1 MIQGAI
7 MITILR
13 NWNLG
18 KKYIAVF
25 AVTICLFILSAA
37 VVFNQF
43 SLIKSNVASID
54 ENSMRAVQ
62 LTEMGSIYR
71 SKTIMVLD
79 YVQVRSQRIVENY
92 DKQSGEFL
100 QLHEALKG
108 SMKTKEEQELYG
120 KFIESDERLNE
131 QFKKQL
137 IPNIESN
144 AKVLTVLNDIRTKRD
159 TVIARLNELRE
170 SVEAGKNQSIAST
183 EERLQASIII
193 LIASILVSSA
203 SGFAFIILINRTVK
217 KNLRA
222 VVDSARRVSSGNL
235 SGTPLAWKGKDE
247 IGILASAMDDMKEN
261 LLQMVGSIQEAAG
274 SVQTQ
279 SSILTKSANEVAAGG
294 RQISATMEELASG
307 TDQQALAASDL
318 SETMARF
325 SQSIKAAHHF
335 GISMSDTAGN
345 VLKEASIG
353 MERMEQAGKD
363 MTQIH
368 NTVEASVS
376 KVGELEKQSG
386 EIVSLVE
393 VIQGIADQTNLL
405 ALNAAIEAA
414 RAGDSGKGFAVVA
427 KEVKALAQQ
436 VTSSLVHITDIV
448 ASIQRESK
456 QIAGALKNS
465 YLQVQRGT
473 GSLKD
478 TEETFSSLKESILS
492 LGETISKMSS
502 TLEEANTNTSAISQS
517 VETIAS
523 VSEEAAAGVEETAA
537 TIIQSNSV
545 MTDVEQNANGLADL
559 ATQLNQL
566 VSRFKI

>member
-1 MIQGAI
+1 

-25 AVTICLFILSAA
+25 SATICLFILSAA

-43 SLIKSNVASID
+43 SLIKRDVASVD
-54 ENSMRAVQ
+54 ENSTRAVQ

-71 SKTIMVLD
+71 LKTIMVLD

-100 QLHEALKG
+100 QLHDALKG
-108 SMKTKEEQELYG
+108 SMKTKEEQELYA

-131 QFKKQL
+131 QFKDQL
-137 IPNIESN
+137 IPNVESN
-144 AKVLTVLNDIRTKRD
+144 ARVLTVLNDIRTKRD

-170 SVEAGKNQSIAST
+170 SVEAGKDQSIAST

-217 KNLRA
+217 KNLRE

-235 SGTPLAWKGKDE
+235 SGQPLVWKGKDE

-325 SQSIKAAHHF
+325 SQSIKAAHNF
-335 GISMSDTAGN
+335 GRSMSDTADS

-363 MTQIH
+363 MAQIH
-368 NTVEASVS
+368 NTVEGSVS

-386 EIVSLVE
+386 EIASLVE
-393 VIQGIADQTNLL
+393 VIQNIADQTNLL

-427 KEVKALAQQ
+427 KEVKVLAQQ
-436 VTSSLVHITDIV
+436 VTSSLIHITDIV
-448 ASIQRESK
+448 SSIQKESK
-456 QIAGALKNS
+456 QIAESLKNS
-465 YLQVQRGT
+465 YIQVQRGT

-478 TEETFSSLKESILS
+478 TEETFSCLKESILS

-545 MTDVEQNANGLADL
+545 MTDVEQNANGLAEL
-559 ATQLNQL
+559 AKQLNQL
-566 VSRFKI
+566 VSRFKL

>member
-1 MIQGAI
+1 

-43 SLIKSNVASID
+43 SLIKSDVASID

-100 QLHEALKG
+100 QLHEALKE
-108 SMKTKEEQELYG
+108 SMRTKEEQELYA

-325 SQSIKAAHHF
+325 SQSIKAAHNF

-368 NTVEASVS
+368 DTVEASVS
-376 KVGELEKQSG
+376 KVGDLEKQSG
-386 EIVSLVE
+386 EIASLVE

-427 KEVKALAQQ
+427 KEVKVLAQQ

-456 QIAGALKNS
+456 QIAVALKNS

-478 TEETFSSLKESILS
+478 TEETFSTLKGSILS

-545 MTDVEQNANGLADL
+545 MTDVEQNANSLADL
-559 ATQLNQL
+559 AKQLNQL

>member
-1 MIQGAI
+1 MF
-7 MITILR
+7 TILR

-43 SLIKSNVASID
+43 SLIKSDVASID

-100 QLHEALKG
+100 QLHEALKE
-108 SMKTKEEQELYG
+108 SMKTKEEQELYA

-325 SQSIKAAHHF
+325 SQSIKAAHNF

-368 NTVEASVS
+368 DTVEASVS
-376 KVGELEKQSG
+376 KVGDLEKQSG
-386 EIVSLVE
+386 EIASLVE

-427 KEVKALAQQ
+427 KEVKVLAQQ

-456 QIAGALKNS
+456 QIAVALKNS

-478 TEETFSSLKESILS
+478 TEETFSTLKGSILS

-545 MTDVEQNANGLADL
+545 MTDVEQNANSLADL
-559 ATQLNQL
+559 AKQLNQL

>member
-43 SLIKSNVASID
+43 SLIKSDVASID

-100 QLHEALKG
+100 QLHEALKE
-108 SMKTKEEQELYG
+108 SMRTKEEQELYA

-325 SQSIKAAHHF
+325 SQSIKAAHNF

-368 NTVEASVS
+368 DTVEASVS
-376 KVGELEKQSG
+376 KVGDLEKQSG
-386 EIVSLVE
+386 EIASLVE

-427 KEVKALAQQ
+427 REVKVLAQQ

-456 QIAGALKNS
+456 QIAVALKNS

-478 TEETFSSLKESILS
+478 TEETFSTLKGSILS

-502 TLEEANTNTSAISQS
+502 TLEEADTNTSAISQS

-545 MTDVEQNANGLADL
+545 MTDVEQNANSLADL
-559 ATQLNQL
+559 AKQLNQL

>member
-1 MIQGAI
+1 

-25 AVTICLFILSAA
+25 AVTICFFILSAA

-43 SLIKSNVASID
+43 SLIKSDVASID

-100 QLHEALKG
+100 QLHEALKE
-108 SMKTKEEQELYG
+108 SMRTKEEQELYA

-247 IGILASAMDDMKEN
+247 IGILASAMDNMKEN

-325 SQSIKAAHHF
+325 SQSIKAAHNF

-368 NTVEASVS
+368 DTVEASVS
-376 KVGELEKQSG
+376 KVGDLEKQSG
-386 EIVSLVE
+386 EIASLVE

-427 KEVKALAQQ
+427 REVKVLAQQ

-456 QIAGALKNS
+456 QIAVALKNS

-478 TEETFSSLKESILS
+478 TEETFSTLKGSILS

-545 MTDVEQNANGLADL
+545 MTDVELNANSLADL
-559 ATQLNQL
+559 AKQLNQL

>member
-1 MIQGAI
+1 MF
-7 MITILR
+7 TILR

-43 SLIKSNVASID
+43 SLIKSDVASID

-92 DKQSGEFL
+92 DKQSGEFF
-100 QLHEALKG
+100 QLHEALKE
-108 SMKTKEEQELYG
+108 SMKTKEEQELYA

-279 SSILTKSANEVAAGG
+279 SSILTKSANEVATGG

-325 SQSIKAAHHF
+325 SQSIKAAHNF

-368 NTVEASVS
+368 DTVEASVS
-376 KVGELEKQSG
+376 KVGDLEKQSG
-386 EIVSLVE
+386 EIASLVE

-427 KEVKALAQQ
+427 KEVKVLAQQ

-456 QIAGALKNS
+456 QIAVALKNS

-478 TEETFSSLKESILS
+478 TEETFSTLKGSILS

-545 MTDVEQNANGLADL
+545 MTDVEQNANSLADL
-559 ATQLNQL
+559 AKQLNQL

>member
-1 MIQGAI
+1 MF
-7 MITILR
+7 TILR

-43 SLIKSNVASID
+43 SLIKSDVASID

-100 QLHEALKG
+100 QLHEALKE
-108 SMKTKEEQELYG
+108 SMKTKEEQELYA

-325 SQSIKAAHHF
+325 SQSIKAAHNF

-368 NTVEASVS
+368 DTVEASVS
-376 KVGELEKQSG
+376 KVGDLEKQSG
-386 EIVSLVE
+386 EIASLVE

-427 KEVKALAQQ
+427 KEVKVLAQQ

-456 QIAGALKNS
+456 QIAVALKNS

-478 TEETFSSLKESILS
+478 TEETFSTLKGSILS

-545 MTDVEQNANGLADL
+545 MNDVEQNANSLADL
-559 ATQLNQL
+559 AKQLNQL

>member
-25 AVTICLFILSAA
+25 AVTICFFILSAA

-43 SLIKSNVASID
+43 SLIKSDVASID

-100 QLHEALKG
+100 QLHEALKE
-108 SMKTKEEQELYG
+108 SMRTKEEQELYA

-247 IGILASAMDDMKEN
+247 IGILASAMDNMKEN

-325 SQSIKAAHHF
+325 SQSIKAAHNF

-368 NTVEASVS
+368 DTVEASVS
-376 KVGELEKQSG
+376 KVGDLEKQSG
-386 EIVSLVE
+386 EIASLVE

-427 KEVKALAQQ
+427 REVKVLAQQ

-456 QIAGALKNS
+456 QIAVALKNS

-478 TEETFSSLKESILS
+478 TEETFSTLKGSILS

-545 MTDVEQNANGLADL
+545 MTDVELNANSLADL
-559 ATQLNQL
+559 AKQLNQL

>member
-1 MIQGAI
+1 

-43 SLIKSNVASID
+43 SLIKSDVASID

-100 QLHEALKG
+100 QLHEALKE
-108 SMKTKEEQELYG
+108 SMRTKEEQELYA

-217 KNLRA
+217 KNLKA

-325 SQSIKAAHHF
+325 SQSIKAAHNF

-368 NTVEASVS
+368 DTVEASVS
-376 KVGELEKQSG
+376 KVGDLEKQSG
-386 EIVSLVE
+386 EIASLVE

-427 KEVKALAQQ
+427 KEVKVLAQQ

-456 QIAGALKNS
+456 QIAVALKNS

-478 TEETFSSLKESILS
+478 TEETFSTLKGSILS

-545 MTDVEQNANGLADL
+545 MTDVEQNANSLADL
-559 ATQLNQL
+559 AKQLNQL

>member
-1 MIQGAI
+1 

-43 SLIKSNVASID
+43 SLIKSDVASID

-100 QLHEALKG
+100 QLHEALKE
-108 SMKTKEEQELYG
+108 SMRTKEEQELYA

-325 SQSIKAAHHF
+325 SQSIKAAHNF

-368 NTVEASVS
+368 DTVEASVS
-376 KVGELEKQSG
+376 KVGDLEKQSG
-386 EIVSLVE
+386 EIASLVE

-427 KEVKALAQQ
+427 KEVKVLAQQ

-456 QIAGALKNS
+456 QIAVALKNS

-478 TEETFSSLKESILS
+478 TEETFSTLKGSILS

-545 MTDVEQNANGLADL
+545 MNDVEQNANSLADL
-559 ATQLNQL
+559 AKQLNQL

>member
-1 MIQGAI
+1 

-43 SLIKSNVASID
+43 SLIKSDVASID

-100 QLHEALKG
+100 QLHEALKE
-108 SMKTKEEQELYG
+108 SMRTKEEQELYA

-183 EERLQASIII
+183 EERLQASIIF

-325 SQSIKAAHHF
+325 SQSIKAAHNF

-368 NTVEASVS
+368 DTVEASVS
-376 KVGELEKQSG
+376 KVGDLEKQSG
-386 EIVSLVE
+386 EIASLVE

-427 KEVKALAQQ
+427 KEVKVLAQQ

-456 QIAGALKNS
+456 QIAVALKNS

-478 TEETFSSLKESILS
+478 TEETFSTLKGSILT

-545 MTDVEQNANGLADL
+545 MTDVEQNANSLADL
-559 ATQLNQL
+559 AKQLNQL

>member
-1 MIQGAI
+1 
-7 MITILR
+7 
-13 NWNLG
+13 
-18 KKYIAVF
+18 
-25 AVTICLFILSAA
+25 
-37 VVFNQF
+37 
-43 SLIKSNVASID
+43 
-54 ENSMRAVQ
+54 
-62 LTEMGSIYR
+62 
-71 SKTIMVLD
+71 
-79 YVQVRSQRIVENY
+79 
-92 DKQSGEFL
+92 
-100 QLHEALKG
+100 
-108 SMKTKEEQELYG
+108 
-120 KFIESDERLNE
+120 
-131 QFKKQL
+131 
-137 IPNIESN
+137 
-144 AKVLTVLNDIRTKRD
+144 
-159 TVIARLNELRE
+159 
-170 SVEAGKNQSIAST
+170 
-183 EERLQASIII
+183 
-193 LIASILVSSA
+193 
-203 SGFAFIILINRTVK
+203 
-217 KNLRA
+217 
-222 VVDSARRVSSGNL
+222 
-235 SGTPLAWKGKDE
+235 
-247 IGILASAMDDMKEN
+247 MDDMKEN

>member
-7 MITILR
+7 MFTILR

-43 SLIKSNVASID
+43 SLIKSDVASID

-100 QLHEALKG
+100 QLHEALKE
-108 SMKTKEEQELYG
+108 SMKTKEEQELYA

-325 SQSIKAAHHF
+325 SQSIKAAHNF

-368 NTVEASVS
+368 DTVEASVS
-376 KVGELEKQSG
+376 KVGDLEKQSG
-386 EIVSLVE
+386 EIASLVE

-427 KEVKALAQQ
+427 KEVKVLAQQ

-456 QIAGALKNS
+456 QIAVALKNS

-478 TEETFSSLKESILS
+478 TEETFSTLKGSILS

-545 MTDVEQNANGLADL
+545 MNDVEQNANSLADL
-559 ATQLNQL
+559 AKQLNQL

>member
-1 MIQGAI
+1 

>member
-7 MITILR
+7 MFTILR

-43 SLIKSNVASID
+43 SLIKSDVASID

-92 DKQSGEFL
+92 DKQSGEFF
-100 QLHEALKG
+100 QLHEALKE
-108 SMKTKEEQELYG
+108 SMKTKEEQELYA

-279 SSILTKSANEVAAGG
+279 SSILTKSANEVATGG

-325 SQSIKAAHHF
+325 SQSIKAAHNF

-368 NTVEASVS
+368 DTVEASVS
-376 KVGELEKQSG
+376 KVGDLEKQSG
-386 EIVSLVE
+386 EIASLVE

-427 KEVKALAQQ
+427 KEVKVLAQQ

-456 QIAGALKNS
+456 QIAVALKNS

-478 TEETFSSLKESILS
+478 TEETFSTLKGSILS

-545 MTDVEQNANGLADL
+545 MTDVEQNANSLADL
-559 ATQLNQL
+559 AKQLNQL

>member
-1 MIQGAI
+1 

-43 SLIKSNVASID
+43 SLIKSDVASID

-100 QLHEALKG
+100 QLHEALKE
-108 SMKTKEEQELYG
+108 SMRTKEEQELYA

-217 KNLRA
+217 RNLRA

-325 SQSIKAAHHF
+325 SQSIKAAHNF

-368 NTVEASVS
+368 DTVEASVS
-376 KVGELEKQSG
+376 KVGDLEKQSG
-386 EIVSLVE
+386 EIASLVE

-427 KEVKALAQQ
+427 KEVKVLAQQ

-456 QIAGALKNS
+456 QIAVALKNS

-478 TEETFSSLKESILS
+478 TEETFSTLKGSILS

-545 MTDVEQNANGLADL
+545 MTDVEQNANSLADL
-559 ATQLNQL
+559 AKQLNQL
-566 VSRFKI
+566 VSRFKM

>member
-43 SLIKSNVASID
+43 SLIKSDVASID

-100 QLHEALKG
+100 QLHEALKE
-108 SMKTKEEQELYG
+108 SMRTKEEQELYA

-325 SQSIKAAHHF
+325 SQSIKAAHNF

-368 NTVEASVS
+368 DTVEASVS
-376 KVGELEKQSG
+376 KVGDLEKQSG
-386 EIVSLVE
+386 EIASLVE

-427 KEVKALAQQ
+427 KEVKVLAQQ

-456 QIAGALKNS
+456 QIAVALKNS

-478 TEETFSSLKESILS
+478 TEETFSTLEGSILT

-545 MTDVEQNANGLADL
+545 MTDVEQNANSLADL
-559 ATQLNQL
+559 AKQLNQL

>member
-1 MIQGAI
+1 

-43 SLIKSNVASID
+43 SLIKSDVASID

-537 TIIQSNSV
+537 TIIQFNSV

>member
-1 MIQGAI
+1 

-43 SLIKSNVASID
+43 SLIKSDVASID

-79 YVQVRSQRIVENY
+79 YVQVRSQRIIENY

-120 KFIESDERLNE
+120 KFIESDKRLNE

-386 EIVSLVE
+386 EIASLVE

-566 VSRFKI
+566 VSRFKL

>member
-1 MIQGAI
+1 

-43 SLIKSNVASID
+43 SLIKSDVASID

-100 QLHEALKG
+100 QLHEALKE
-108 SMKTKEEQELYG
+108 SMRTKEEQELYA

-325 SQSIKAAHHF
+325 SQSIKAAHNF

-368 NTVEASVS
+368 DTVEASVS
-376 KVGELEKQSG
+376 KVGDLEKQSG
-386 EIVSLVE
+386 EIASLVE

-427 KEVKALAQQ
+427 KEVKVLAQQ

-456 QIAGALKNS
+456 QIAVALKNS

-478 TEETFSSLKESILS
+478 TEETFSTLKGSILT

-545 MTDVEQNANGLADL
+545 MTDVEQNANSLADL
-559 ATQLNQL
+559 AKQLNQL

>member
-1 MIQGAI
+1 

-43 SLIKSNVASID
+43 SLIKSDVASID

-100 QLHEALKG
+100 QLHEALKE
-108 SMKTKEEQELYG
+108 SMRTKEEQELYA

-325 SQSIKAAHHF
+325 SQSIKAAHNF

-368 NTVEASVS
+368 DTVEASVS
-376 KVGELEKQSG
+376 KVGDLEKQSG
-386 EIVSLVE
+386 EIASLVE

-427 KEVKALAQQ
+427 REVKVLAQQ

-456 QIAGALKNS
+456 QIAVALKNS

-478 TEETFSSLKESILS
+478 TEETFSTLKGSILS

-502 TLEEANTNTSAISQS
+502 TLEEADTNTSAISQS

-545 MTDVEQNANGLADL
+545 MTDVEQNANSLADL
-559 ATQLNQL
+559 AKQLNQL

>member
-1 MIQGAI
+1 MNQGAI

-43 SLIKSNVASID
+43 SLIKSDVASID

-100 QLHEALKG
+100 QLHEALKE
-108 SMKTKEEQELYG
+108 SMRTKEEQELYA

-217 KNLRA
+217 RNLRA

-325 SQSIKAAHHF
+325 SQSIKAAHNF

-368 NTVEASVS
+368 DTVEASVS
-376 KVGELEKQSG
+376 KVGDLEKQSG
-386 EIVSLVE
+386 EIASLVE

-427 KEVKALAQQ
+427 KEVKVLAQQ

-456 QIAGALKNS
+456 QIAVALKNS

-478 TEETFSSLKESILS
+478 TEETFSTLKGSILS

-545 MTDVEQNANGLADL
+545 MTDVEQNANSLADL
-559 ATQLNQL
+559 AKQLNQL
-566 VSRFKI
+566 VSRFKM

>member
-7 MITILR
+7 MFTILR

-43 SLIKSNVASID
+43 SLIKSDVASID

-100 QLHEALKG
+100 QLHEALKE
-108 SMKTKEEQELYG
+108 SMKTKEEQELYA

-325 SQSIKAAHHF
+325 SQSIKAAHNF

-368 NTVEASVS
+368 DTVEASVS
-376 KVGELEKQSG
+376 KVGDLEKQSG
-386 EIVSLVE
+386 EIASLVE

-427 KEVKALAQQ
+427 KEVKVLAQQ

-456 QIAGALKNS
+456 QIAVALKNS

-478 TEETFSSLKESILS
+478 TEETFSTLKGSILS

-545 MTDVEQNANGLADL
+545 MTDVEQNANSLADL
-559 ATQLNQL
+559 AKQLNQL